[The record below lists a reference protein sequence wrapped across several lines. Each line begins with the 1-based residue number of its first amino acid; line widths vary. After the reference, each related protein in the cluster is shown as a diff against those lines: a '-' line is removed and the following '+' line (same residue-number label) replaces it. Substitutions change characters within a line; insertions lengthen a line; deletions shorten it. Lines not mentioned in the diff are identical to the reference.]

1 MQALNW
7 LLRCVT
13 QPVCLHDLLWWFV
26 TSLTPAESDD
36 GEDEPKV
43 VKKVDEQVVI
53 TFCSKNSFSTNNFC
67 RISTF
72 QNIHFQ
78 T

>member
-26 TSLTPAESDD
+26 TSLTPAETDVVC
-36 GEDEPKV
+36 EEEPKV
-43 VKKVDEQVVI
+43 TKKLDDQVTI
-53 TFCSKNSFSTNNFC
+53 YNYLL
-67 RISTF
+67 
-72 QNIHFQ
+72 QNLVLNTIIVGF
-78 T
+78 

>member
-36 GEDEPKV
+36 GEDEPRVAKRA
-43 VKKVDEQVVI
+43 DEQVI
-53 TFCSKNSFSTNNFC
+53 LIKNRFVVYNCF
-67 RISTF
+67 F
-72 QNIHFQ
+72 FVGF
-78 T
+78 